1 MILTISIKYFEWLFM
16 EIDEKNIAKQK
27 KIRDLQASFDK
38 SMKILESYIAESITN
53 KQKLN
58 SIKRDLKE
66 ANEIFLEAEKCLDD
80 LKVDLQNSTGQQNK
94 SLVRYKMSETVT
106 VKIEINGV
114 VYPVSC
120 MTGEEN
126 RLIESSKEVNKVIA
140 SLSNV
145 SETIGETRLLAMTSL
160 ILADKLIE
168 QENITN
174 ENNNNDDDM
183 DEIINWL
190 EKATERMNKVAKLL
204 ENK

>member
-1 MILTISIKYFEWLFM
+1 
-16 EIDEKNIAKQK
+16 
-27 KIRDLQASFDK
+27 
-38 SMKILESYIAESITN
+38 
-53 KQKLN
+53 
-58 SIKRDLKE
+58 
-66 ANEIFLEAEKCLDD
+66 
-80 LKVDLQNSTGQQNK
+80 
-94 SLVRYKMSETVT
+94 MSETVT

-120 MTGEEN
+120 MTGEED

-145 SETIGETRLLAMTSL
+145 SESIGETRLLAMTSL

-168 QENITN
+168 QDNTS
-174 ENNNNDDDM
+174 NNNSLN
-183 DEIINWL
+183 ELINWL

>member
-1 MILTISIKYFEWLFM
+1 MILTVSIKYFEWLFM
-16 EIDEKNIAKQK
+16 EIYEKNIAKQT

-168 QENITN
+168 QENITDK
-174 ENNNNDDDM
+174 NNNNDDYM
-183 DEIINWL
+183 NEIISWL

>member
-1 MILTISIKYFEWLFM
+1 
-16 EIDEKNIAKQK
+16 
-27 KIRDLQASFDK
+27 
-38 SMKILESYIAESITN
+38 
-53 KQKLN
+53 
-58 SIKRDLKE
+58 
-66 ANEIFLEAEKCLDD
+66 
-80 LKVDLQNSTGQQNK
+80 
-94 SLVRYKMSETVT
+94 MSETVT

-126 RLIESSKEVNKVIA
+126 RLIDSSKEVNKVIA

-160 ILADKLIE
+160 ILADKLME
-168 QENITN
+168 HENTSD
-174 ENNNNDDDM
+174 NNDLK
-183 DEIINWL
+183 ELINWL

>member
-1 MILTISIKYFEWLFM
+1 
-16 EIDEKNIAKQK
+16 
-27 KIRDLQASFDK
+27 
-38 SMKILESYIAESITN
+38 
-53 KQKLN
+53 
-58 SIKRDLKE
+58 
-66 ANEIFLEAEKCLDD
+66 
-80 LKVDLQNSTGQQNK
+80 
-94 SLVRYKMSETVT
+94 MSETVT

-120 MTGEEN
+120 MTGEED
-126 RLIESSKEVNKVIA
+126 RLIDSSKEVNKVIA

-160 ILADKLIE
+160 ILADKLME
-168 QENITN
+168 QENTSD
-174 ENNNNDDDM
+174 NNNL